1 MKHFGEVMS
10 MLSGKVDDLSSVI
23 ALKIGVSSDL
33 LNHGDLAPNE
43 LFWILIEIIEF
54 VSLAAE

>member
-1 MKHFGEVMS
+1 